1 MTTSFDAFRAA
12 PDHDEIAASL
22 GEFTIRLMR
31 HLGRH
36 EARLATLEERVEL
49 LARLHD
55 EVAADV
61 SWMEAVSRDPVEH
74 KEDGPAHEG

>member
-1 MTTSFDAFRAA
+1 MTTSRGTSQPAA
-12 PDHDEIAASL
+12 PDCDEIAASL

-31 HLGRH
+31 HLGQH
-36 EARLATLEERVEL
+36 EERIAILEEREERREERVEL

-61 SWMEAVSRDPVEH
+61 SWMEAVKS
-74 KEDGPAHEG
+74 